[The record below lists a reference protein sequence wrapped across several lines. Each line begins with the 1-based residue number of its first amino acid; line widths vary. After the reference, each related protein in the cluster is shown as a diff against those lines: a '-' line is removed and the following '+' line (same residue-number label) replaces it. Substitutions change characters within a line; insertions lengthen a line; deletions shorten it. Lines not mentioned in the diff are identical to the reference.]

1 MFSSSS
7 YNVEKTSYCGLFI
20 SLQLVWGGGGEWRE
34 KEKGKKKKKNL
45 VQSRSIH
52 ILSAYL
58 TDMLVFFANLKFM

>member
-1 MFSSSS
+1 MWRKPATVVCLSRFSWS
-7 YNVEKTSYCGLFI
+7 
-20 SLQLVWGGGGEWRE
+20 GEEEGNGERKKRE
-34 KEKGKKKKKNL
+34 KKKKNL

>member
-1 MFSSSS
+1 M
-7 YNVEKTSYCGLFI
+7 E
-20 SLQLVWGGGGEWRE
+20 RE
-34 KEKGKKKKKNL
+34 RKGKKKKKNL